1 MNSQSIDFEN
11 SFAQEDIPIGE
22 LFLIGLPS
30 YFKSYRVQCDVVIRL
45 KKIIYGQ
52 AVAAHLLYG
61 NFRKCFLDCDFVVR
75 NMNPCLFMSK
85 TVICVVYVGYCHFW
99 EHKQSDINKFI
110 NYVKYNGPSYN
121 LEHSKED
128 SVYDFLGI

>member
-1 MNSQSIDFEN
+1 
-11 SFAQEDIPIGE
+11 
-22 LFLIGLPS
+22 
-30 YFKSYRVQCDVVIRL
+30 
-45 KKIIYGQ
+45 
-52 AVAAHLLYG
+52 
-61 NFRKCFLDCDFVVR
+61 
-75 NMNPCLFMSK
+75 MSK